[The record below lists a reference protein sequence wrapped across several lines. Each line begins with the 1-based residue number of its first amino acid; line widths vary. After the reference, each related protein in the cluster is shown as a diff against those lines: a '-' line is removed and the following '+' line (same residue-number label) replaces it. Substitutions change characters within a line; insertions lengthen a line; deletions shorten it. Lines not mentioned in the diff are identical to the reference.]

1 MVPLP
6 PTITDVTV
14 PACFS
19 PSALGAS
26 ARCRLKLVVASNR
39 RADGDQ
45 RLASG
50 PEAMVGTVLH
60 RVLERV
66 AQGDEL
72 SPHEVFQQ
80 EYARAVDELQQ
91 DPRRNHFADLAST
104 RSLAE
109 WNRTKHWVLARATQQ
124 ASPARRKPAATGGQG
139 NSRLTGPE
147 VAFLSPTLRLR
158 GKADSI
164 RQLGASAFEIRDFKT
179 GVVLDER
186 GEVKPEIA
194 LQLWAYAFMLLER
207 RPGCDVRLVVD
218 DGAEREVAFDAD
230 TRTRAKRILDALLKG
245 MPPAGPSTAG
255 ELAVPGKDCRG
266 CQVRHVCPA
275 YLAAAPNW
283 WQKYPD
289 GVDMLSNDVWG
300 TVLEVIGEGRVDVVL
315 RDVAGRRVRVDR
327 VDARHGISSALV
339 NKSVWFFGLEAT
351 GATRGFDGGRFH
363 PRAFHELPRDRM
375 DRRAWVLHVFGERA
389 PEKKEERLHTGG
401 G

>member
-1 MVPLP
+1 M
-6 PTITDVTV
+6 TEVTV
-14 PACFS
+14 PDCFS

-26 ARCRLKLVVASNR
+26 ARCRLKLVVNSSTR
-39 RADGDQ
+39 RAEGDE

-66 AQGDEL
+66 EQGDEL
-72 SPHEVFQQ
+72 SPDEVFQQ
-80 EYARAVDELQQ
+80 EYARAVDELQR
-91 DPRRNHFADLAST
+91 DPRRAHFADLAST

-109 WNRTKHWVLARATQQ
+109 WNRTKQWVLARATQQ
-124 ASPARRKPAATGGQG
+124 ASPVRPKPAAMAGQG
-139 NSRLTGPE
+139 SSRLTGPE
-147 VAFLSPTLRLR
+147 VGFQSPTLRLR
-158 GKADSI
+158 GKADSV
-164 RQLGASAFEIRDFKT
+164 RQLGSREFEVRDFKT

-207 RPGCDVRLVVD
+207 RPGCHVRLVVD

-230 TRTRAKRILDALLKG
+230 ARARAKRVLDELLEG

-255 ELAVPGKDCRG
+255 ELAVPGKGCWG

-275 YLAAAPNW
+275 YLAAAPQW
-283 WQKYPD
+283 WQQYPD
-289 GVDMLSNDVWG
+289 GVDRLSNDVWG
-300 TVLEVIGEGRVDVVL
+300 TVLDVIGEGRVDVVL
-315 RDVAGRRVRVDR
+315 RDAAGRRVRIDGL
-327 VDARHGISSALV
+327 DPRHGLTSVLV
-339 NKSVWFFGLEAT
+339 GKRVWFFGLEAT

-375 DRRAWVLHVFGERA
+375 ERRAWALHVFGESA
-389 PEKKEERLHTGG
+389 TGG
-401 G
+401 ST